1 MTLNILK
8 LIIVVYL
15 VEVSLIDK
23 KKKKIIVDNIGRC
36 FSKHVDIK
44 TIDNIKKA
52 EIRYDYLRPRGEIV
66 LTADEV

>member
-1 MTLNILK
+1 MK

-15 VEVSLIDK
+15 VEFSLVD
-23 KKKKIIVDNIGRC
+23 KKKIIVDNIGRC

-52 EIRYDYLRPRGEIV
+52 EIRYDYLRTRGEIV

>member
-1 MTLNILK
+1 MK

-15 VEVSLIDK
+15 VEFSLVD
-23 KKKKIIVDNIGRC
+23 KKKIIVDNIGRC

>member
-15 VEVSLIDK
+15 VEFSLVD
-23 KKKKIIVDNIGRC
+23 KKKIIVDNIGRC

>member
-1 MTLNILK
+1 MK

-15 VEVSLIDK
+15 VEFSLID
-23 KKKKIIVDNIGRC
+23 KKKIIVDNIGRC
-36 FSKHVDIK
+36 FSKHVDRK

-52 EIRYDYLRPRGEIV
+52 EIRYDYLRTRGEIV

>member
-15 VEVSLIDK
+15 VEFSLID